1 MNFKVFSVIAGILIA
16 VILILGG
23 TYYYLFEYSKP
34 NYSYTPTN
42 NYQTNMQSNAY
53 EQNSYSNQTNNNY
66 SNNAYNTPS
75 YPSYNQKQENKIESK
90 IDNSTALNNQQEQN
104 ISKEVE
110 KKSNEIKEQNISVVN
125 KTESSKVVEKTEK
138 KIENKKEI
146 AEEEKKA
153 KIAALN
159 KEIERQRKL
168 LEQEKALKNKTG
180 KNTKK
185 HNLSV
190 AEEYLTIG
198 KDSRLEPQL
207 STEGMQVFI
216 LDGKFLSD
224 YRINLLKEILEP
236 IQTNAKD
243 YNLAIFVKMLPEGEM
258 KLTVYNKDIIFS
270 DMRKAYKYISVD
282 RIKPYMNNPQE
293 INSHIARE
301 EKIKKISIQIK
312 KEGKGSE
319 FSKHIK
325 SLKTGANF
333 AQYFFPFCEM
343 VEISSK

>member
-1 MNFKVFSVIAGILIA
+1 MNFKVFSVIVGILIA

-42 NYQTNMQSNAY
+42 NYETNTQSSTY
-53 EQNSYSNQTNNNY
+53 EQNTYSNQSNSNY
-66 SNNAYNTPS
+66 SNNSYNTPS
-75 YPSYNQKQENKIESK
+75 YPNYTDNQKQEDKV
-90 IDNSTALNNQQEQN
+90 DNNTTLNNQQKQN
-104 ISKEVE
+104 TSATNKVE
-110 KKSNEIKEQNISVVN
+110 SNK
-125 KTESSKVVEKTEK
+125 KTEK
-138 KIENKKEI
+138 KVENKKEI
-146 AEEEKKA
+146 TEEEKKA
-153 KIAALN
+153 KIEALN

-168 LEQEKALKNKTG
+168 LEQEKALKNTTG

-185 HNLSV
+185 HKPSV

-207 STEGMQVFI
+207 STEGMQVYI

-224 YRINLLKEILEP
+224 YRINLLKEILAP

-243 YNLAIFVKMLPEGEM
+243 YNLAIFVKMLPKGEM

-282 RIKPYMNNPQE
+282 RIKPYMDNPQE
-293 INSHIARE
+293 IDSHIARE

-325 SLKTGANF
+325 SLKTGTNF

>member
-42 NYQTNMQSNAY
+42 NYETNTQSNTY
-53 EQNSYSNQTNNNY
+53 EQNSYSNQINNNY

-75 YPSYNQKQENKIESK
+75 YPSYNQKQESKVESK

-110 KKSNEIKEQNISVVN
+110 KKSSEIKEQNTSVAN
-125 KTESSKVVEKTEK
+125 KTESSKVAEKTEK
-138 KIENKKEI
+138 KVESKKEI
-146 AEEEKKA
+146 TEEEKKA
-153 KIAALN
+153 KIEALN

-180 KNTKK
+180 KNAKK
-185 HNLSV
+185 HKLSV

-207 STEGMQVFI
+207 STEGMQVYI

-243 YNLAIFVKMLPEGEM
+243 YNLAIFVKMLPKGEM

-282 RIKPYMNNPQE
+282 RIKPYMDNPQE
-293 INSHIARE
+293 IDSHIARE

>member
-1 MNFKVFSVIAGILIA
+1 MNFKVFSVIAGILIV

-23 TYYYLFEYSKP
+23 TYYYLFEYPKSS
-34 NYSYTPTN
+34 YSYAPIN
-42 NYQTNMQSNAY
+42 NYETNTQTNTY
-53 EQNSYSNQTNNNY
+53 EQNTYSTHSNNY
-66 SNNAYNTPS
+66 SNNSYNTPS
-75 YPSYNQKQENKIESK
+75 YQDYTNNQKKENKVE
-90 IDNSTALNNQQEQN
+90 NTAVLNNQQEQN
-104 ISKEVE
+104 ISKEIQTN
-110 KKSNEIKEQNISVVN
+110 SNKIKEQNASVVN
-125 KTESSKVVEKTEK
+125 ETELNKTTEK
-138 KIENKKEI
+138 KVEKIEKVENKKEI
-146 AEEEKKA
+146 TEKEKKA
-153 KIAALN
+153 KIEALN
-159 KEIERQRKL
+159 REIERQRKI

-180 KNTKK
+180 KNAKK

-190 AEEYLTIG
+190 AQEYLTIG

-207 STEGMQVFI
+207 STEGMQVYI

-224 YRINLLKEILEP
+224 YRINLLKEILDP
-236 IQTNAKD
+236 IQTSAKD
-243 YNLAIFVKMLPEGEM
+243 YNLAIFVKMLPKGEM

-293 INSHIARE
+293 IDSHIARE